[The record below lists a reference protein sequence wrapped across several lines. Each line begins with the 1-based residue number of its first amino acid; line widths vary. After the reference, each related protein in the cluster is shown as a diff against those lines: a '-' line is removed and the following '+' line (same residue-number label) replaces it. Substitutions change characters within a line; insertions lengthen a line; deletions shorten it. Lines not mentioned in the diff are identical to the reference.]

1 MKPMML
7 TRVSPLFALRYTR
20 LLLEVRVKNI
30 EKTPWLAAIA
40 IAAAGMAQAEVPPDI
55 AKQLV
60 AIGRGVCVP
69 ETAQL
74 YRPLHPNPP
83 YTGVTIVRDQ
93 SFGPDP
99 MNVLDVF
106 STEKGGGSRPVL
118 IYVSGGAGN
127 KLQGGPNGD
136 VFYDNIMLWATKNGM
151 VGVNM
156 QRRAAGG
163 GQAWDDP
170 AKDVALIVQWVDKNI
185 ARYKGNPKRVFLW
198 SQSAGNTPVGTYIG
212 HPELYGPKGVGVK
225 GVVFMS
231 APGFSILPATPPP
244 SGGAGGPCG
253 QPNGGAA
260 PAAGRGGSGAGRG
273 TGAVAGRG
281 TAGPGGAGRGTGRGG
296 GGGKQAPPDAA
307 AQLARSNLPGLIK
320 SKVPFFV
327 SVAELDPPNVIAFA
341 GTLKDELCKAGKCPT
356 FMTFKDH
363 SHISEVMSPDTAD
376 TSVTG
381 PILKWM
387 QGVK

>member
-1 MKPMML
+1 MKNTL
-7 TRVSPLFALRYTR
+7 
-20 LLLEVRVKNI
+20 
-30 EKTPWLAAIA
+30 WLAAIA
-40 IAAAGMAQAEVPPDI
+40 IAASGTAPAQVPPEI
-55 AKQLV
+55 ARQLV

-83 YTGVTIVRDQ
+83 YTGVSIARDI

-99 MNVLDVF
+99 KNVLDVF
-106 STEKGGGSRPVL
+106 AAEKGGGSRPVL

-127 KLQGGPNGD
+127 KQQGGPNGD
-136 VFYDNIMLWATKNGM
+136 VFYDNIMLWAVKNGM

-156 QRRAAGG
+156 QRRN

-170 AKDVALIVQWVDKNI
+170 AKDVALVVQWVNQNA
-185 ARYKGNPKRVFLW
+185 ARYKGNPKRVFIW
-198 SQSAGNTPVGTYIG
+198 AQSAGNTPVGTYVG

-231 APGFSILPATPPP
+231 APGFNILPATPPP
-244 SGGAGGPCG
+244 VQGGVPACAQPAGTS
-253 QPNGGAA
+253 ATA
-260 PAAGRGGSGAGRG
+260 PAGRGPGGPGRGDGKAGAGK
-273 TGAVAGRG
+273 
-281 TAGPGGAGRGTGRGG
+281 
-296 GGGKQAPPDAA
+296 GKQAPADAA
-307 AQLARSNLPGLIK
+307 TQLGRSNLPGLVK
-320 SKVPFFV
+320 SKLPFFV
-327 SVAELDPPNVIAFA
+327 SVAELDPPNVIGFA
-341 GTLKDELCKAGKCPT
+341 ATLKDELCKAGRCPT
-356 FMTFKDH
+356 YVTFKDH

-387 QGVK
+387 MAVK